1 MLVSVNIISCCLNT
15 ASAVIKNLV
24 DTKPGYMKGSTRQKI
39 MTIINKGRK
48 DQFLRLVD
56 MLYK

>member
-1 MLVSVNIISCCLNT
+1 MKVDLYT